1 MDTDNG
7 YVLKVARVIRDTCIK
22 YKRGGICVFSSLLLK
37 DICKGY
43 DVKTVQG
50 YMCRGGKYIWHVWC
64 EYNGKR
70 IDIGS
75 DIVRILVHRTVPIET
90 EYYYELPHGVTPQHL
105 LDSDEAAEHKIT
117 AAMYEKYKDADN
129 IEEYFASA
137 PQIVKTIRSEVLE
150 RVRLDMLDAVDVW
163 DLIGKIEKD
172 IILECV
178 GAGLIKGSSTFA
190 SILLYTVCR
199 SLGIDMKI
207 VADGCKIDSR
217 GTAMSHVWCEYLGVI
232 IDPSKEIYEMGM
244 DIIRILDGTFIEFSD
259 QKMQYLHR
267 KNGSI
272 APYKVIDES
281 MRNAAIEAVSDIDT
295 YWRNA
300 PSLLRIIKQMIMDNS
315 KMHYLEAH
323 HSALLNSMS

>member
-1 MDTDNG
+1 
-7 YVLKVARVIRDTCIK
+7 
-22 YKRGGICVFSSLLLK
+22 
-37 DICKGY
+37 
-43 DVKTVQG
+43 
-50 YMCRGGKYIWHVWC
+50 
-64 EYNGKR
+64 
-70 IDIGS
+70 
-75 DIVRILVHRTVPIET
+75 
-90 EYYYELPHGVTPQHL
+90 
-105 LDSDEAAEHKIT
+105 
-117 AAMYEKYKDADN
+117 
-129 IEEYFASA
+129 
-137 PQIVKTIRSEVLE
+137 
-150 RVRLDMLDAVDVW
+150 
-163 DLIGKIEKD
+163 
-172 IILECV
+172 
-178 GAGLIKGSSTFA
+178 
-190 SILLYTVCR
+190 
-199 SLGIDMKI
+199 MKI